1 MNLKHVLI
9 TLHFTFMLQKRE
21 KGEFTPCVYVYFCL
35 IRYAVVTN
43 VVKIIPSSE
52 CLFLCPFCICSAW
65 ERNGKRANSHRVYM
79 YTFVL
84 SESKRRVKPSADVRV
99 VIPSKKKH
107 NADYTGYTWCRVH
120 FGSSDQRF
128 ADRRGCVTA
137 RRFRRSPLAV
147 FLATIAS
154 QKRRARVTRTVR
166 DFTGQTVAC

>member
-1 MNLKHVLI
+1 MCICILLSYQVCC
-9 TLHFTFMLQKRE
+9 F
-21 KGEFTPCVYVYFCL
+21 
-35 IRYAVVTN
+35 VTN

-107 NADYTGYTWCRVH
+107 NADYTGYTCSLKTCNICGIVLCDKTANFRVA
-120 FGSSDQRF
+120 FY
-128 ADRRGCVTA
+128 C
-137 RRFRRSPLAV
+137 
-147 FLATIAS
+147 
-154 QKRRARVTRTVR
+154 
-166 DFTGQTVAC
+166 GQPKAHLCINHANLISILISYF